1 MPQLDTST
9 WFVTI
14 ISMFFALFI
23 LFQTKISKHPYPS
36 NPSPKSMMPT
46 QHKAPWENKWT
57 KIYLPL
63 SLPLH

>member
-9 WFVTI
+9 WLITI

-23 LFQTKISKHPYPS
+23 FFQIKISNHPFPY
-36 NPSPKSMMPT
+36 NPSPKDT
-46 QHKAPWENKWT
+46 TLIQHKTPWENKWT

-63 SLPLH
+63 SLPLQ